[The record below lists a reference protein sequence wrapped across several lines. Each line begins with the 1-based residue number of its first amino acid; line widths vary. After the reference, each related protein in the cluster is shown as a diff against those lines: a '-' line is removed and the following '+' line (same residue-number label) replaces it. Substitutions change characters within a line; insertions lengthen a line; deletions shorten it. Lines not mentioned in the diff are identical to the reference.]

1 VEKFRGLGVERLRAS
16 RPKFIPALNPIYFPK
31 KINMK
36 NWV

>member
-1 VEKFRGLGVERLRAS
+1 VERWRGGEVERLRAS